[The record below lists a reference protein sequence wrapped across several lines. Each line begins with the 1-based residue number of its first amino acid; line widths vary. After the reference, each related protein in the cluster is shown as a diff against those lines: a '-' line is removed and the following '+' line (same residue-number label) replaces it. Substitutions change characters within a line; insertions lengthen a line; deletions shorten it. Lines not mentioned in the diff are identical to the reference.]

1 MWYMHFILCVAN
13 DYVCDYVCMTRPCQ
27 GTRPFGERGWAWPSC
42 KDVLITH
49 ANSAQLTITM
59 NLTPFAHADDDLEFW
74 NELISDLQMTNPGA
88 DPESFAIYETA
99 FENASNEPF
108 EAFEKPSAPPAPV
121 VIEKTLQSAMDDI
134 VAAFPDVPLTRFKRE
149 AGIAW
154 RRKNLPSGPGA
165 QEPPMGE
172 FQTFVKEN
180 IKTVQQANPDVS
192 HAEHMRTIGSMWR
205 DVKNKRART

>member
-1 MWYMHFILCVAN
+1 MDQA
-13 DYVCDYVCMTRPCQ
+13 P
-27 GTRPFGERGWAWPSC
+27 
-42 KDVLITH
+42 
-49 ANSAQLTITM
+49 
-59 NLTPFAHADDDLEFW
+59 AHACDDLEFW
-74 NELISDLQMTNPGA
+74 NELMSDLHMTTSGA
-88 DPESFAIYETA
+88 AADPHPESFAIYETA

-108 EAFEKPSAPPAPV
+108 EAIEEPSAPPAPV
-121 VIEKTLQSAMDDI
+121 VAVEKTLQSALDDI
-134 VAAFPDVPLTRFKRE
+134 LAAFPDVPFTRFKRE

-205 DVKNKRART
+205 DGKNKRART